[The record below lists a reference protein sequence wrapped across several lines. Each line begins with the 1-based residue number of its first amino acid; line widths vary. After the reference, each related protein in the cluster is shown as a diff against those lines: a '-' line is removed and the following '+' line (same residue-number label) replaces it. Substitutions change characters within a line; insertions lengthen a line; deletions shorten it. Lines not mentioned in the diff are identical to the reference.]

1 MKKDY
6 TILSPMMCPIHFRL
20 LRPVFQRVGYKVD
33 IMENEGPDVIQKG
46 RCFLRYRTLAAAR

>member
-1 MKKDY
+1 MSKNNQSPHFVKKLMFTKKMKKDY

-33 IMENEGPDVIQKG
+33 IMENE
-46 RCFLRYRTLAAAR
+46 